1 MLIETCHLH
10 HTYQRH
16 PLFQHPIT
24 RRVLQDVNLQIRPGE
39 TLALV
44 GGSGS
49 GKSTLARLL
58 CGLEKPSQ
66 GKVLY
71 QKQDI
76 AHLTPS
82 DKKAFQRDV
91 QMVFQDSFSAVDP
104 NFTVGEIIQE
114 PLDYLTQMN
123 IREKEQRV
131 LALLALVGLSH
142 ADRIRK
148 PHQMSGGQLQR
159 VCLARALAPSPSLII
174 LDESL
179 SGLDRLLQS
188 QLMKYLQQIQQQT
201 GVAYLFITHDLRLV
215 HLFCQHVVV
224 MHQGS
229 IVECQAVS
237 GPLQFNH
244 PAAKA
249 LQDAI
254 LPPFPVRPAEHKNS
268 QLRE

>member
-1 MLIETCHLH
+1 MLIEACHLH
-10 HTYQRH
+10 HTYQRQ
-16 PLFQHPIT
+16 PLFQRTIT
-24 RRVLQDVNLQIRPGE
+24 RHVLNDINLQIRPGE

-58 CGLEKPSQ
+58 CGLEQPSQ

-71 QKQDI
+71 QQQDI
-76 AHLTPS
+76 AHFTPA

-91 QMVFQDSFSAVDP
+91 QMVFQDSFGAADP
-104 NFTVGEIIQE
+104 YFTIAEIIQE
-114 PLDYLTQMN
+114 PLNYLTSMDEQEKKRR
-123 IREKEQRV
+123 IRE
-131 LALLALVGLSH
+131 LLKLVGLSP
-142 ADRIRK
+142 ADEIKK

-188 QLMKYLQQIQQQT
+188 QLLKYLQQIQQQT

-215 HLFCQHVVV
+215 HLFCQHVAV
-224 MHQGS
+224 MHQGK
-229 IVECQAVS
+229 IVEQQEVS
-237 GPLQFNH
+237 GRLKFHH

-254 LPPFPVRPAEHKNS
+254 LPPFPVRSADHTDS
-268 QLRE
+268 HLRE